1 MVFAASGPATLQ
13 LLQGV
18 SGTAL
23 ERDTL
28 QRIEFHNAR
37 LALHADA
44 AYVPPNP
51 DLWSFL
57 NCRVHGGFCEASMW
71 MASVVGDGP
80 GSPAAGLWKSWVTHR
95 AQPAQVFH
103 EAAFMHMLPTPA
115 TISAQAALHALQG
128 RSGVWYAGGYL
139 FPYDSQE
146 TALWSAIEIALG
158 LGASSRAASLLADPS
173 VDSSQIAGLLE
184 EADA

>member
-1 MVFAASGPATLQ
+1 M
-13 LLQGV
+13 
-18 SGTAL
+18 
-23 ERDTL
+23 
-28 QRIEFHNAR
+28 
-37 LALHADA
+37 
-44 AYVPPNP
+44 
-51 DLWSFL
+51 
-57 NCRVHGGFCEASMW
+57 
-71 MASVVGDGP
+71 
-80 GSPAAGLWKSWVTHR
+80 THR

-103 EAAFMHMLPTPA
+103 EGAFMHMLPTPA

-139 FPYDSQE
+139 FPHDSQE
-146 TALWSAIEIALG
+146 TALWSAIEVALG